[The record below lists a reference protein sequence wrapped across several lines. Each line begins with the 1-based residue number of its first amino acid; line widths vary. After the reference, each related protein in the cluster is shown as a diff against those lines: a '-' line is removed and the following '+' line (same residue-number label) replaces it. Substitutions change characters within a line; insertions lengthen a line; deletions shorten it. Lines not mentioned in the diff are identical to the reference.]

1 MMTQG
6 VRYVVTKKSKDGT
19 FRKGDIIVQLHDGS
33 ILCQQA
39 RGWIDAENVPEA
51 TKGMEYEPLTK

>member
-19 FRKGDIIVQLHDGS
+19 FRRGDIIQRLDDGA
-33 ILCQQA
+33 ILCRQA

-51 TKGMEYEPLTK
+51 TKGMEYEMLK